1 MITEFAAAKINLALH
16 VTGKR
21 DDGYHLLDSAVM
33 FASDAGDVLE
43 VSFAD
48 ETSLT
53 VSGQFS
59 QGLETDAGNLVL
71 KAFAALHSRYP
82 DEVRPCSMNLH
93 KALPVASGIGG
104 GSADAAAALRA
115 IVRLNGLAVDE
126 PTLAGLALQ
135 LGADVPVC
143 IASNACRMRGIGEI
157 IDNWPHAPSLHAVLV
172 NPLIGVSTAGIFR
185 HLGLVPGT
193 RTDTGIKGG
202 FDGVSSSVAAF
213 AWLQTCRNDLEPAAC
228 HLEPVISDV
237 LRAVGQLAGCRLS
250 RMSGSGATC
259 FGLFKNADGAAT
271 AAAEL
276 ARQHPKWWVAAT
288 ALV

>member
-33 FASDAGDVLE
+33 FAPDAGDVLE
-43 VSFAD
+43 ASFAD
-48 ETSLT
+48 KTSLT
-53 VSGQFS
+53 VSGPFR

-71 KAFAALHSRYP
+71 KAFAALHNRYP
-82 DEVRPCSMNLH
+82 NDVRPCSMNLH

-126 PTLAGLALQ
+126 PTLAELALQ

-157 IDNWPHAPSLHAVLV
+157 IDDWPHAPSLHAVLV

-185 HLGLVPGT
+185 HLGLAPGSQANS
-193 RTDTGIKGG
+193 GIKGG
-202 FDGVSSSVAAF
+202 FDDAGNTQAVLD
-213 AWLQTCRNDLEPAAC
+213 WLQTCRNDLEPPAC

-237 LRAVGQLAGCRLS
+237 LNAVGQLAGCRLS

-259 FGLFKNADGAAT
+259 FGLFETPEGAA
-271 AAAEL
+271 AGAAEL
-276 ARQHPKWWVAAT
+276 ALQHPKWWVAAT